1 MATAFPEPF
10 GGQTARMTTERDTH
24 NTQADSSSPG
34 TGGSDEEI
42 SPAEFTKRM
51 PEGQS
56 AGPGAPETLEPTQ
69 GHGGETGP
77 GGSQMRGM
85 GQDAGRK
92 NSEDDAHLDGA
103 GAAATATRDG
113 VLGVAR
119 KLAGKDGGDQKAG

>member
-1 MATAFPEPF
+1 
-10 GGQTARMTTERDTH
+10 MTSESGTH

-34 TGGSDEEI
+34 SGGSDEQI

-77 GGSQMRGM
+77 GGSQMRGL

-92 NSEDDAHLDGA
+92 NSEEDAHHDGL
-103 GAAATATRDG
+103 GAAATAGRNVREGVIGAITPKKGEDG
-113 VLGVAR
+113 E
-119 KLAGKDGGDQKAG
+119 